1 MRWIKSSE
9 SQPVRGK
16 EYFVRCGEIKGIAI
30 HAGSKWW
37 MTGLKTKYSLMD
49 TDENVEWL
57 EESEELK
64 PDKSFTIA
72 VVENNVDGCVS
83 VSTNN
88 ISRVELIGALTIV
101 LQNYTNVRKTN
112 P

>member
-1 MRWIKSSE
+1 MKQEFIDLAQVIHNSIDHNRE
-9 SQPVRGK
+9 CGK
-16 EYFVRCGEIKGIAI
+16 EDKFSIEQIADFLQRRFEQMNGIEHI
-30 HAGSKWW
+30 SQ
-37 MTGLKTKYSLMD
+37 
-49 TDENVEWL
+49 
-57 EESEELK
+57 